1 MYIHIYINIHMHI
14 ICIEVLDIILANILF
29 PFTYSQAHM
38 RIQLLFYLAL
48 VTSSTYLASESGR
61 AYM

>member
-1 MYIHIYINIHMHI
+1 MHI